1 VFSERKCIL
10 NSAWGQRGGVTFLKK
25 VNKII
30 AITLDWAIGLTV
42 AIIVVVLFVG
52 VVLRYVFSH
61 ALFWSEEI
69 SVLAM
74 IWMTFLGGVILVR
87 EDKNV
92 IITIFA
98 DLFKERIQKGIKVF
112 ADFLVLIILVTMLY
126 LSWKLTDKLAL
137 STTPALRLSEAW
149 FGWSMIIGFALMLFY
164 QIQRIAAI
172 FPKKKPPVKEE
183 MGEKYLY
190 E

>member
-1 VFSERKCIL
+1 ML
-10 NSAWGQRGGVTFLKK
+10 LKK

-30 AITLDWAIGLTV
+30 ATTLDWAIGLTV

-92 IITIFA
+92 IITVFA
-98 DLFKERIQKGIKVF
+98 DLFKQKTQKRIKIF
-112 ADFLVLIILVTMLY
+112 SDFLVLIILIVMLC
-126 LSWKLTDKLAL
+126 LSWKLTDKLAF

-149 FGWSMIIGFALMLFY
+149 FGWSMIIGFALMLYY
-164 QIQRIAAI
+164 QIQRVVAI
-172 FPKKKPPVKEE
+172 FTKKKPPVEEEIKERC
-183 MGEKYLY
+183 LY

>member
-1 VFSERKCIL
+1 MWLQKINR
-10 NSAWGQRGGVTFLKK
+10 
-25 VNKII
+25 II
-30 AITLDWAIGLTV
+30 AKILDWAIGLTV
-42 AIIVVVLFVG
+42 TIIVVVLFVG
-52 VVLRYVFSH
+52 VVLRYVFNH

-74 IWMTFLGGVILVR
+74 IWMTFLAGAILVR

-92 IITIFA
+92 IITVFA
-98 DLFKERIQKGIKVF
+98 DLFNQKIQKCIKIF
-112 ADFLVLIILVTMLY
+112 SDFLVLIILVVMLC
-126 LSWKLTDKLAL
+126 LSWKLTDKLAF

-164 QIQRIAAI
+164 QIQRVIAI
-172 FPKKKPPVKEE
+172 FTKKKPPIEEEIKERC
-183 MGEKYLY
+183 LY